1 MNRQYINDRVAELNI
16 NKFTYN
22 AVMIDLDDI
31 ENKGYA
37 ETIFKDSILVFEY
50 LGFKIED
57 NKKGI
62 GKIIK
67 EE

>member
-1 MNRQYINDRVAELNI
+1 MNRQYINDRVDELNI

-31 ENKGYA
+31 EKKGYA

-57 NKKGI
+57 NKEGI